1 MTGTAGTGASSAFE
15 RACVRLNQALAW
27 LAGAV
32 LVALML
38 FVVVEVAL
46 RAFGWPVVGAVEVIS
61 WLSAI
66 AMALA
71 LGYVQLQR
79 SHVAMTLIADCLPTI
94 GRRLLDLA
102 NATVALL
109 LFVAVAFYLLRYGI
123 ELRASG
129 SLSETLKVVVY
140 PWVFVVAVGF
150 TGLCLALLLDVLRAL
165 RAVMRPAR

>member
-1 MTGTAGTGASSAFE
+1 MNAPGADAAPGFG
-15 RACVRLNQALAW
+15 RACVRINQVLAW
-27 LAGAV
+27 LAGAA

-46 RAFGWPVVGAVEVIS
+46 RALGWPVVGAVEVIS

-79 SHVAMTLIADCLPTI
+79 SHVAMTLIADRLPPI

-109 LFVAVAFYLLRYGI
+109 LFVAVAIYLARYGVQ
-123 ELRASG
+123 LRASG

-165 RAVMRPAR
+165 RAVMRPVH